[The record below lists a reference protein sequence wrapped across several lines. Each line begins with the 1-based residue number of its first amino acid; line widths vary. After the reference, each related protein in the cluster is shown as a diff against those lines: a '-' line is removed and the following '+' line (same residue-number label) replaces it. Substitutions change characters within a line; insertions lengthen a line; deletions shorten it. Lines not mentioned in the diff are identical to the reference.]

1 MVVCGVIA
9 DMAVMMVM
17 MVIILN
23 YWGCFLLEKSA
34 KNEIPLLN
42 LG

>member
-1 MVVCGVIA
+1 MVVCGVIT
-9 DMAVMMVM
+9 DMTVMVVM

-23 YWGCFLLEKSA
+23 YWGRFLLEKSA